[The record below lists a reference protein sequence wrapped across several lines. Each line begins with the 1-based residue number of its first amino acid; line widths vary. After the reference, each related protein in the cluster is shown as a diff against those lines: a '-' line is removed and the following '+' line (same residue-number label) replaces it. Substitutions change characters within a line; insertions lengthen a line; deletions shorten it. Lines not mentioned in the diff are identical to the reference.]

1 MPQNSLS
8 RFTAANGIICLK
20 SGENL
25 RIEIPK
31 ALPLLPA
38 RTGEGHWAIYPS
50 GGAPLPAPWPQ
61 ALGNSRATHQLAP
74 STPRAL
80 TLPRTSGST
89 KAWQLGPARGH
100 ILQEAVMAPAP
111 WVPTPQ
117 SIGQPPALPL
127 LAPPPTFWRP
137 RSLPSTPEHHR
148 STFSGKCQHSS
159 ARKAAP
165 SRKQP
170 VEVLVPEAPCTHVHM
185 HHTHMQA
192 CMETYANVHTHV
204 NTIHMCTRTTCK
216 HTCTHENTC
225 TT

>member
-50 GGAPLPAPWPQ
+50 GGAPLSAPWPQ

-80 TLPRTSGST
+80 TLPRTPGST

-117 SIGQPPALPL
+117 SIRQPPVLPL
-127 LAPPPTFWRP
+127 LAPPPPHSGGQGHFPASQNTTDQP
-137 RSLPSTPEHHR
+137 SLENASTALPGR
-148 STFSGKCQHSS
+148 QLLAGSNL
-159 ARKAAP
+159 
-165 SRKQP
+165 SRCWSLRLP
-170 VEVLVPEAPCTHVHM
+170 AHMFTCT
-185 HHTHMQA
+185 TH
-192 CMETYANVHTHV
+192 
-204 NTIHMCTRTTCK
+204 TCK
-216 HTCTHENTC
+216 HAWKHMQMYIHM
-225 TT
+225 